1 MPVDKN
7 HFSEVNL
14 DLTVRF
20 LEKVQGRSL
29 YQVQND
35 SGEAPIF
42 VGTKDECGRYL
53 KILHEKIHKHLNRK
67 RLTRNLTKRIYRAD
81 FSDYRRAGA

>member
-1 MPVDKN
+1 MSADKTQ
-7 HFSEVNL
+7 FSEVNL
-14 DLTVRF
+14 ELSVRF
-20 LEKVQGRSL
+20 LEKVRGRSL
-29 YQVQND
+29 YQVKND
-35 SGEAPIF
+35 SSENPIF

-53 KILHEKIHKHLNRK
+53 TILQEKIHKHLNRK